1 MLYRIFRVTV
11 RFALKMFFR
20 HIDLEGL
27 QHIKPGK
34 AQILA
39 SNHPAG
45 FLEPLIMACFFP
57 RSLYFLVRGD
67 IFENIF
73 LRPVLLATHQIP
85 IFRFKDGFSKLREN
99 KQSMNEAT
107 SVLSENKC
115 ILIFVEGSTKSVK
128 MLRPLQKGFVRLALD
143 AKMVNPENPIEI
155 VPVGINFSN
164 SSVFRS
170 DVMIRVENPILLDN
184 ECVQWDNTQQSA
196 GITTLMKQTFEGM
209 EKNIIHMTE
218 GSRYQIMEKMFLFF
232 EAKNNRNVVS
242 EVSESDRFL
251 LSYKTIANKIQTL
264 SEDQIDILRKDVK
277 NFSGDLKNN
286 HLTMQDLGKSIP
298 KLHHWLVLCIG
309 FFPAFVGFLLH
320 LLPLLVSFL
329 FTKTNVKS
337 KEFYGAIWFV
347 TNIVSVLLYYLV
359 GIILV
364 VFGVLPIYLL
374 LVTPVLGYLARRYY
388 DVMAGF
394 YWGRTKRLLKF
405 RSLAIKLYDQFITS

>member
-1 MLYRIFRVTV
+1 
-11 RFALKMFFR
+11 
-20 HIDLEGL
+20 
-27 QHIKPGK
+27 
-34 AQILA
+34 
-39 SNHPAG
+39 
-45 FLEPLIMACFFP
+45 
-57 RSLYFLVRGD
+57 
-67 IFENIF
+67 
-73 LRPVLLATHQIP
+73 
-85 IFRFKDGFSKLREN
+85 
-99 KQSMNEAT
+99 
-107 SVLSENKC
+107 VLSENKC

-143 AKMVNPENPIEI
+143 AKTVNPENPIEI

-170 DVMIRVENPILLDN
+170 DVMIRVENPILMDN
-184 ECVQWDNTQQSA
+184 ECIQWDNTQQSA

-232 EAKNNRNVVS
+232 EAKNNRNVIS

-251 LSYKTIANKIQTL
+251 LSYKAIANKIQTL

-286 HLTMQDLGKSIP
+286 HLTLQDLGKSIP

-309 FFPAFVGFLLH
+309 FFPAFAGFLLH
-320 LLPLLVSFL
+320 LLPVLVSFL
-329 FTKTNVKS
+329 FTRTNVKS

-347 TNIVSVLLYYLV
+347 TNIISVLLYYLV